1 MKATTFQSILKNNTI
16 HRLKNNTTDVI
27 MMKKSWLKKSMVV
40 AISASFVFFNASA
53 SFAQMTMPTSDDGSS
68 GDTST
73 DSSTTDTTDTPTDST
88 TDSSTDTSVV
98 DLIENTDS
106 EQTDPPQED
115 SGGGGGG
122 SGGAILGLVAVGA
135 VVAIVLTR
143 KKSPK
148 IQKTLVSDSVS
159 GYGTQF
165 IELSSESSLL
175 EQSIKP
181 QLSFQYGSYE
191 RIEEFNKPYSFFN
204 VRASQSF
211 GSKLSFRAD
220 AGTRLFFQNT
230 DTAASSQ
237 WLTLGMQTKDVFQ
250 QDDRLEFSAKYST
263 GDEYQR
269 RNNLLINGL
278 ALQDHESL
286 FSDQNA
292 RFELAYSRALSQNQ
306 RLRFLL
312 QKTDSLSVSEDDG
325 YRAKIAWRH
334 AF

>member
-1 MKATTFQSILKNNTI
+1 MHTLKNS
-16 HRLKNNTTDVI
+16 TTDVI
-27 MMKKSWLKKSMVV
+27 MMKKSWLKKSMVL
-40 AISASFVFFNASA
+40 AISASFVFFNAST
-53 SFAQMTMPTSDDGSS
+53 SYAQMTMPTTGDGSS
-68 GDTST
+68 TDTST
-73 DSSTTDTTDTPTDST
+73 DSGTSTDATDTTTDST
-88 TDSSTDTSVV
+88 TDSTTDTSVV

-106 EQTDPPQED
+106 EQTDTPQED

-122 SGGAILGLVAVGA
+122 SGGASLGLVAVGA

-175 EQSIKP
+175 EQSVKP
-181 QLSFQYGSYE
+181 QLSFQYGSYQQLE
-191 RIEEFNKPYSFFN
+191 DFNKPYSFFN
-204 VRASQSF
+204 VRSTQF
-211 GSKLSFRAD
+211 LGSKLSFRAD
-220 AGTRLFFQNT
+220 AGIRLFFQNT
-230 DTAASSQ
+230 DAAASSQ
-237 WLTLGMQTKDVFQ
+237 WLILGMQTKDVFQ
-250 QDDRLEFSAKYST
+250 QNDRLEFSAKYST

-269 RNNLLINGL
+269 RRNLLINGL

-312 QKTDSLSVSEDDG
+312 QKTDSSSISEGDG